1 MVCCKTTLK
10 QSSGSGW
17 QQSKEIQEHS
27 QSNLGTMHGQGKGVR
42 QGYVEVVK
50 WFRLAADHAN
60 ARYNLGNMYYEG
72 RGIWHKTMSKQ

>member
-1 MVCCKTTLK
+1 VLQDHTEAIKWFRLAAEQGDTRA
-10 QSSGSGW
+10 
-17 QQSKEIQEHS
+17 

-60 ARYNLGNMYYEG
+60 AQYNLGNMYYEG